1 MVLSGWKEI
10 ANYLHLGTRTVQ
22 RWERLGLPIDRP
34 VAGRRSHVFAYSDQ
48 LDTWV
53 QHEKG
58 RQSGPPDVVVS
69 IENARRLRAQ
79 AEAARTE
86 LHIRM
91 KNLKDEIAALRTR
104 RRGTA
109 K

>member
-10 ANYLHLGTRTVQ
+10 ANYLHLGMRTVQ
-22 RWERLGLPIDRP
+22 RWERRGLPIDRP
-34 VAGRRSHVFAYSDQ
+34 VAGRRSHVFAYSEQ

-53 QHEKG
+53 Q
-58 RQSGPPDVVVS
+58 RQKEPASGPNVVIS

-79 AEAARTE
+79 AEVARTE
-86 LHIRM
+86 LHIKM
-91 KNLKDEIAALRTR
+91 KALKDEIAALRLR
-104 RRGTA
+104 RRGRA